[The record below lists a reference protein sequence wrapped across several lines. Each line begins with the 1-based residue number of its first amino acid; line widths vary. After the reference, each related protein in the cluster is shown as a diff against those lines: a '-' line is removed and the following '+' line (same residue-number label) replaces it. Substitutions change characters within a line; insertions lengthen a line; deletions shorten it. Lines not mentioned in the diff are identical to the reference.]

1 MHFLTCL
8 RGHVSLYIA
17 LRNLKKCN
25 LRSTTLAFPC
35 FHMQCHT
42 ISTLLPSY
50 SFINRFTKNRNI
62 CFAMGTDS
70 GSWTERVE
78 NHSLNRCLSSF
89 FKCIL
94 PNSLDVYADFQNDY
108 VSQLLYPLTMKNIIM
123 EYYSA
128 TKRNKIGSFV
138 VMWMNLDSVIQC
150 EVSQKE

>member
-1 MHFLTCL
+1 M
-8 RGHVSLYIA
+8 
-17 LRNLKKCN
+17 
-25 LRSTTLAFPC
+25 
-35 FHMQCHT
+35 
-42 ISTLLPSY
+42 
-50 SFINRFTKNRNI
+50 
-62 CFAMGTDS
+62 
-70 GSWTERVE
+70 E